1 MEYIVV
7 MKMKLF
13 RLRDIGIS
21 ILVIIVKNIFL
32 LPVVINKS
40 MVVTD
45 TDLVKSYITLPEFL
59 TGNETQEL
67 VNKVIT
73 KYTIRWNELIIESIL
88 LFIVCFVLL
97 FIINYIHKNRVRK
110 EGKVL

>member
-1 MEYIVV
+1 MR
-7 MKMKLF
+7 MKLF

-21 ILVIIVKNIFL
+21 LLVVIVKNIFL
-32 LPVVINKS
+32 IPVVINKS

-45 TDLVKSYITLPEFL
+45 TDLVKSYITLPEYL

-67 VNKVIT
+67 GNKVIT
-73 KYTIRWNELIIESIL
+73 KYAIRWNELIIESIL

>member
-1 MEYIVV
+1 MR
-7 MKMKLF
+7 MKLF

-21 ILVIIVKNIFL
+21 LLVVIVKNIFL
-32 LPVVINKS
+32 IPVVINKS

-45 TDLVKSYITLPEFL
+45 TDLVKSYITLPEYL

-73 KYTIRWNELIIESIL
+73 KYAIRWNELIIESIL

>member
-1 MEYIVV
+1 